1 MEFREV
7 AGALTLVVGLSV
19 GSACSSSNDDDLSV
33 PATAPSPATDVTQ
46 VTENGVGD
54 EESSSQ
60 TSAPL
65 GTGVVD
71 DTVADTSAGIGV
83 DEAKEIADEIAATL
97 AAAEFAPVEELLGD
111 DGVWM
116 ALSGD
121 EYDRSTIGAFLAS
134 ATDTSGVD
142 SYVVELTRVDETV
155 EGIGGYWFEMNEVLS
170 NGREILFWM
179 FIGRDDDGALV
190 VTERLRPP
198 RT

>member
-7 AGALTLVVGLSV
+7 VGALVLVVGLSV
-19 GSACSSSNDDDLSV
+19 ASACSSGDDDNSSV
-33 PATAPSPATDVTQ
+33 PATGPPPATDVAG
-46 VTENGVGD
+46 NGADD

-60 TSAPL
+60 TSAPP

-71 DTVADTSAGIGV
+71 DTVADAPAGIGE
-83 DEAKEIADEIAATL
+83 DEAKEIADEIAATF
-97 AAAEFAPVEELLGD
+97 AAAEFTPVEELLGD
-111 DGVWM
+111 GGVWM

-134 ATDTSGVD
+134 FTDASGIG
-142 SYVVELTRVDETV
+142 SHVVELTRVDETV
-155 EGIGGYWFEMNEVLS
+155 EGLEGYWFKMNEVLS
-170 NGREILFWM
+170 NGTEFSFWM

-198 RT
+198 RS